1 MTARA
6 ERIWGFG
13 PWRTPSSGSV
23 TVVGIDGRAVQLS
36 RATATA
42 ATTLAVATGAH
53 VVGGGHPA
61 NPGLIA
67 VVGLLLLAAAMPV
80 ARGPLRPLPLLAW
93 VAGGQLAVHAVLTW
107 LHGTAQ
113 VSVPGHHGLEQAAS
127 HPVAAATGGAAMLA
141 AHVAGTALALALI
154 LATDRSAAAARRHWA
169 WVRRVVT
176 GQDQVPHVRAL
187 PTPATRPRVRQS
199 RLLDTEVL
207 RRGPPLPSPA

>member
-6 ERIWGFG
+6 EDVWGFG

-23 TVVGIDGRAVQLS
+23 TVVGTDGRTVQLS
-36 RATATA
+36 RATAAA

-61 NPGLIA
+61 SP
-67 VVGLLLLAAAMPV
+67 VVISVLGLLLLAAAMPV
-80 ARGPLRPLPLLAW
+80 ARGALRPLPLLVW
-93 VAGGQLAVHAVLTW
+93 VAGGQLTVHAVLSW
-107 LHGTAQ
+107 LHGAAQ

-127 HPVAAATGGAAMLA
+127 HPAGTATGGAAMLA

-176 GQDQVPHVRAL
+176 GQDRVPHVRAL
-187 PTPATRPRVRQS
+187 PTPATRSHVRRS

>member
-1 MTARA
+1 MAAPA
-6 ERIWGFG
+6 EEIWGFG
-13 PWRTPSSGSV
+13 PWRTPPSGTV
-23 TVVGIDGRAVQLS
+23 TVVGTHGRAVQLG

-61 NPGLIA
+61 SPGLIA
-67 VVGLLLLAAAMPV
+67 VLGLLLLAAAMPL
-80 ARGPLRPLPLLAW
+80 ARSALRPLPLLAW
-93 VAGGQLAVHAVLTW
+93 VAGGQLTVHGVLSW
-107 LHGTAQ
+107 LHGAAQ
-113 VSVPGHHGLEQAAS
+113 VSVPGHHGLEHAAAHPAAAAS
-127 HPVAAATGGAAMLA
+127 GSTAMLA

-176 GQDQVPHVRAL
+176 GQDRVPHVRAL
-187 PTPATRPRVRQS
+187 PAPASRSHVRRS
-199 RLLDTEVL
+199 RLLDTDVL